1 MTKMDKATGRG
12 EIRGQQRT
20 MKQSERGSESLRRQ
34 QGSQGRRG
42 RGGRGPLRTL
52 PRAKR
57 RSARLVDQEEKISE
71 QVMKE
76 KEEQATNPFAILR
89 MDEEEESEDEEMK
102 EKIDEMLVASPQR
115 SPRRPA
121 VKRTEREDAS
131 VGSMRRPLICGKHES
146 DVEKTILEGERNE
159 IMEKETGMKEGTLR
173 EEETQAI
180 EEIAEGDDFRYA
192 SQSKQDTKGSNEQ
205 RDEEGV
211 ATEAIEDDD
220 LSYLGEEPKEEED
233 TQVEGI
239 KAEKSAIPEEEE
251 WEETELEEETEAIR
265 AKLVKEIRAKLEK
278 KRYEELEGKDSEV
291 ESKRSVKLAAQEE
304 N

>member
-1 MTKMDKATGRG
+1 MDKATGRG

-34 QGSQGRRG
+34 QGSQGRGG
-42 RGGRGPLRTL
+42 RGGRGSSRTP
-52 PRAKR
+52 PRVTR

-71 QVMKE
+71 QVMME

-89 MDEEEESEDEEMK
+89 MDEDEESEDEEME
-102 EKIDEMLVASPQR
+102 EKIYEMQVASPQR

-131 VGSMRRPLICGKHES
+131 VGSMRRPLIRGKHEG
-146 DVEKTILEGERNE
+146 DVEKTISEGGRKET
-159 IMEKETGMKEGTLR
+159 MEKEKGMKEVTLG

-211 ATEAIEDDD
+211 ATKAIEDDD
-220 LSYLGEEPKEEED
+220 PSYLGEESEEEED
-233 TQVEGI
+233 TQVEGT
-239 KAEKSAIPEEEE
+239 KVEKSVISEEEE

-265 AKLVKEIRAKLEK
+265 AKLAKKIRAKLEK
-278 KRYEELEGKDSEV
+278 NGMRNWKAKIRKLKVREV
-291 ESKRSVKLAAQEE
+291 LS
-304 N
+304 

>member
-1 MTKMDKATGRG
+1 MDKATGRG

-34 QGSQGRRG
+34 QGLQG
-42 RGGRGPLRTL
+42 RGGRGGRGLSSTP

-57 RSARLVDQEEKISE
+57 RSARLVDQEEKIIE

-89 MDEEEESEDEEMK
+89 MDEEEESEDEEME
-102 EKIDEMLVASPQR
+102 EKIDEMQVASPQR

-131 VGSMRRPLICGKHES
+131 VGSMRRPLIRGKHES

-220 LSYLGEEPKEEED
+220 LSYLGEESEEEED
-233 TQVEGI
+233 TQVEGT
-239 KAEKSAIPEEEE
+239 KVEKSGISEEEE

-265 AKLVKEIRAKLEK
+265 AKLAKEIRAKLEK

-291 ESKRSVKLAAQEE
+291 ESKRSVKLAVQEE